1 MPGWVP
7 RWLRGEEPVP
17 DLGPQGRPPAS
28 GSAPGGGGKTGYFW
42 KRSVLAGLERSAPRW
57 EGPPAAPGPA
67 APEEL
72 PAGASAVDGLNR
84 ALAALA
90 LALYVAA
97 LFTTLQDPLEGA
109 LRAPPTSAVLAP
121 VERQGAPKVDPFF
134 VGALVG
140 VALEEVVAAR
150 KLSDDAP

>member
-1 MPGWVP
+1 MQAAAATFA
-7 RWLRGEEPVP
+7 EATATF
-17 DLGPQGRPPAS
+17 LGPDGRRRLP
-28 GSAPGGGGKTGYFW
+28 GAPTPSPKATT
-42 KRSVLAGLERSAPRW
+42 
-57 EGPPAAPGPA
+57 GPA
-67 APEEL
+67 APEEP